1 MEEWPMNIQTI
12 LATKGADV
20 VTIGPSQTIR
30 AALATLAK
38 HNFGALVVVDE
49 IKRPIG
55 IISERDIVRLA
66 ARNEDFF
73 GISIQ
78 EVMTKNVITGI
89 RQDETKAVANT
100 MTEKRIRHLPIVD
113 DQGILI
119 GIISIGDI
127 VKAERNHFE
136 GEADT
141 LRTQILADAV

>member
-1 MEEWPMNIQTI
+1 MNIQTI

-20 VTIGPSQTIR
+20 ITTTPDQTIR
-30 AALATLAK
+30 GALATLAK
-38 HNFGALVVVDE
+38 HNFGALVAVNSSGKPV
-49 IKRPIG
+49 G

-66 ARNEDFF
+66 ARNEDCFSMLV
-73 GISIQ
+73 G
-78 EVMTKNVITGI
+78 EVMTKNLVTGL
-89 RQDETKAVANT
+89 RQDELRAVANT

-113 DQGILI
+113 DQGKLI

-141 LRTQILADAV
+141 LRTQILADAT